1 MDTWEDYWRVS
12 FRSTRREE
20 VVKGLKCSSRL
31 IFSAGLQWASSELH
45 SLIALFSL
53 CLSQNPNTSKTRSCF
68 VFVFCCSVL
77 LYGCFLIV
85 SSSPSHFAFSRHQQW
100 VVVKSMQ
107 EMSVFKTL
115 IASRTPTAL
124 VVLSKLC
131 TSILLLFIALTLFK
145 TWKWESVTRI
155 EIDWIVSL
163 LFVVVSQQSHYS
175 THNVSFGTLHSMY
188 SSCFLVSFF
197 FSFLFFS
204 KMH

>member
-45 SLIALFSL
+45 SLCFL
-53 CLSQNPNTSKTRSCF
+53 CVWVRTQTQARLAPVF
-68 VFVFCCSVL
+68 FFVFCCSVL

-163 LFVVVSQQSHYS
+163 LLSSSLNSHI
-175 THNVSFGTLHSMY
+175 TQHTMFPLALCTRCIPHV
-188 SSCFLVSFF
+188 FL
-197 FSFLFFS
+197 
-204 KMH
+204 